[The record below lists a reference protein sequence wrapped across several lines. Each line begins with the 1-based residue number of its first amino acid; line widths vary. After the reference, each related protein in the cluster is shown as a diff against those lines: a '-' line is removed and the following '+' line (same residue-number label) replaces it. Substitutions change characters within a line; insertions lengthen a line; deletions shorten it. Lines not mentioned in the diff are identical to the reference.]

1 MAEKQNR
8 FTRAVVRTLERTDV
22 LENKAP
28 TAQKQVPFM
37 QERVSKQSMINRMRT
52 MNKMQLRQMT
62 EEARREYIEEV
73 GISRVMKQLKE
84 DGASRFPSMGEQRGV

>member
-28 TAQKQVPFM
+28 TMQKQVPFM
-37 QERVSKQSMINRMRT
+37 QSMINRMRT
-52 MNKMQLRQMT
+52 MNKMQLRQMS
-62 EEARREYIEEV
+62 EAARREYIEEV
-73 GISRVMKQLKE
+73 GISRVMKQLKD
-84 DGASRFPSMGEQRGV
+84 DGVPRFPSMGEQRGV

>member
-1 MAEKQNR
+1 
-8 FTRAVVRTLERTDV
+8 
-22 LENKAP
+22 
-28 TAQKQVPFM
+28 
-37 QERVSKQSMINRMRT
+37 
-52 MNKMQLRQMT
+52 MT

>member
-1 MAEKQNR
+1 MPENQNR

-22 LENKAP
+22 LENKVP
-28 TAQKQVPFM
+28 TVQKQVPFM

-73 GISRVMKQLKE
+73 GISRGMKQLKE
-84 DGASRFPSMGEQRGV
+84 DGASRFPSIGEQRGV